1 MAHCCSRQSWHTY
14 LTLRCQL
21 QHATAV
27 GQKALHYGKYRLY
40 VLLYRKVKEWIK
52 LSQFIQF
59 IRSPLADKPQK
70 GREGSLKLRN
80 LWEIVFKYRHAL
92 LNIAAE
98 RGDKTSL
105 HPINWKIVE
114 VCVGLQYK
122 HKLVMLDDDTNP
134 RLKSQICTAFGN
146 IWPSMAHYVIS
157 VHLLF
162 CLQRL

>member
-1 MAHCCSRQSWHTY
+1 MTVNIVCN
-14 LTLRCQL
+14 
-21 QHATAV
+21 
-27 GQKALHYGKYRLY
+27 

-98 RGDKTSL
+98 RRDKTSL
-105 HPINWKIVE
+105 HPIN
-114 VCVGLQYK
+114 
-122 HKLVMLDDDTNP
+122 
-134 RLKSQICTAFGN
+134 
-146 IWPSMAHYVIS
+146 
-157 VHLLF
+157 
-162 CLQRL
+162 